1 VFDLRYH
8 VASLAAVFLAL
19 IIGILV
25 GVGIASETSVSTS
38 DRRVFEQRIAD
49 LQNERDASRSE
60 VDLLQRQQRAG
71 TAYIDE
77 TYPVVMSGRL
87 RGVRVA
93 LLFIGPVN
101 GDLRTALGNT
111 LTDADGPQITRQ
123 RALQLPIDPRA
134 ILDALPPD
142 VGRPTLEDVGRS
154 LAQELVAGGETPYWD
169 ALETVI
175 VQDFQGASNPE
186 VDAVVVA
193 QTAPITDGPTGRF
206 VKGLYAGLASRGV
219 PAVGIARTDLQ
230 PQRIAVYRARGLSSV
245 DAVDTQMG
253 RVALA
258 VLLAGG
264 EEGHYGLNAN
274 ADAVLPPIE
283 PLPLAPPP
291 GG

>member
-1 VFDLRYH
+1 LFDLRYH

-25 GVGIASETSVSTS
+25 GVGIASETSVSSS
-38 DRRVFEQRIAD
+38 DRKVFEKRIAE
-49 LQNERDASRSE
+49 LQGERDTANSDI
-60 VDLLQRQQRAG
+60 DLLQRQQRAG

-87 RGVRVA
+87 RGVAVA

-101 GDLRTALGNT
+101 GDLRTGVGRT
-111 LTDADGPQITRQ
+111 LSDADGPQITRQ

-134 ILDALPPD
+134 VLDALPTEL
-142 VGRPTLEDVGRS
+142 GTPTLEEVGRA
-154 LAQELVAGGETPYWD
+154 LGRELVAGGETPFWD
-169 ALETVI
+169 ALTTV
-175 VQDFQGASNPE
+175 VVEDFQGASAPE
-186 VDAVVVA
+186 VDAVAVA
-193 QTAPITDGPTGRF
+193 QTGPVTDGPTKRL
-206 VKGLYAGLASRGV
+206 VDGLYSGLASSGV

-245 DAVDTQMG
+245 DAVDTQVG

-264 EEGHYGLNAN
+264 EEGHYGLDAD
-274 ADAVLPPIE
+274 ADAVVPPIE

>member
-1 VFDLRYH
+1 MFDLRYH

-25 GVGIASETSVSTS
+25 GVGIASETSVSSS
-38 DRRVFEQRIAD
+38 DRQLFEERIAALQSERDAARTEAD
-49 LQNERDASRSE
+49 LQ
-60 VDLLQRQQRAG
+60 QRQQKAA

-101 GDLRTALGNT
+101 GDLRTGVGTT
-111 LTDADGPQITRQ
+111 LSDADGPQITRQ

-134 ILDALPPD
+134 VLDAIPAD
-142 VGRPTLEDVGRS
+142 QGRQSVEDVGRT
-154 LAQELVAGGETPYWD
+154 LGRELVAGGDTPFWD
-169 ALETVI
+169 ALTPVI
-175 VQDFQGASNPE
+175 VQDFQGASQPQ

-193 QTAPITDGPTGRF
+193 QTAPLEDGPTQRF
-206 VKGLYAGLASRGV
+206 VNGLYSGLAASGV
-219 PAVGIARTDLQ
+219 PVVGVARTDLR
-230 PQRIAVYRARGLSSV
+230 PQRIAVYRAHGLASV
-245 DAVDTQMG
+245 DAVDTQVG

-258 VLLAGG
+258 VVLAGG
-264 EEGHYGLNAN
+264 EEGHYGLNPD
-274 ADAVLPPIE
+274 ADAVVPPIE
-283 PLPLAPPP
+283 PLPLAPPT

>member
-25 GVGIASETSVSTS
+25 GVGIASETSVSES
-38 DRRVFEQRIAD
+38 DRQVFERRISD
-49 LQNERDASRSE
+49 LQTDLDAAQSQA
-60 VDLLQRQQRAG
+60 DLLQRLQRAG

-77 TYPVVMSGRL
+77 TYPVVMNGQL
-87 RGVRVA
+87 RGVQVA
-93 LLFIGPVN
+93 LLYIGPVN
-101 GDLRTALGNT
+101 GDLRTAVGRT

-123 RALQLPIDPRA
+123 RALQLPIDQRA
-134 ILDALPPD
+134 VLDAVPADL
-142 VGRPTLEDVGRS
+142 GSPTLEEIGRS
-154 LAQELVAGGETPYWD
+154 LGQELAAGGDTPFWD
-169 ALETVI
+169 ALSTVF
-175 VQDFQGASNPE
+175 VQDFQGASDPE

-193 QTAPITDGPTGRF
+193 QTAPVTDGPTERL
-206 VKGLYAGLASRGV
+206 VDGLYSGLASSGV
-219 PAVGIARTDLQ
+219 PAVGIARTDLK

-245 DAVDTQMG
+245 DAVDTQIG

-258 VLLAGG
+258 ALLAGG
-264 EEGHYGLNAN
+264 EEGHYGLNED
-274 ADAVLPPIE
+274 ADAVVPPIE